1 MGKNRK
7 RRFIIALLVII
18 FLPVISFFSKE
29 VLFEYV
35 ENEPKFLNEN
45 WEPLTV
51 GESWAEDGRFEIKL
65 TDVQLDPPDING
77 IRLCTVTMDVKNMIL
92 SLKKIW
98 VAWNW
103 SGCLLDELMKK
114 VAAV

>member
-45 WEPLTV
+45 WEPITV
-51 GESWAEDGRFEIKL
+51 GESWVEDGRFEIKL
-65 TDVQLDPPDING
+65 TDVQFGSPDING
-77 IRLCTVTMDVKNMIL
+77 IRLCTVTMDV
-92 SLKKIW
+92 
-98 VAWNW
+98 
-103 SGCLLDELMKK
+103 CLLYTSPSPRDTT
-114 VAAV
+114 